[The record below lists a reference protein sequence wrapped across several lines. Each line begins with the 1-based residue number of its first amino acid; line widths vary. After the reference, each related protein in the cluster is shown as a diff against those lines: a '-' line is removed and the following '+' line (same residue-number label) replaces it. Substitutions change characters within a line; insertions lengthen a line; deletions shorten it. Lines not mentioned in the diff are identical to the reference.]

1 MLKGVGA
8 SSGIGIG
15 TIVCIREESLDYSK
29 VVFQGEEEEKA
40 RLKEAVDTFCKVT
53 QEMAEDIR
61 QRVGEKESE
70 ILSGQIMMLSD
81 PFMTGQM
88 EEMIASGSCA
98 EAALDSVCQMYIEM
112 FSNVDDEL
120 MRQRATDIRDIRTRM
135 LRLLLGVS
143 SVDIASVPAG
153 TVLAAKDLT
162 PSMTVGLKKENI
174 SAILTE
180 IGGKTSH
187 SAILARA
194 LEIPAVLG
202 IPQVLDQVSDG
213 QQAIVDGESGEVIL
227 SPDEDTL
234 KRYTAQWK
242 EQQEQKAML
251 SVYRDRKTQDADG
264 RNYELYSNIG
274 SVAEAQIALE
284 NGAEGIGLFRTEF
297 LFMDRTAMPTEQEQY
312 EAYKAVS
319 DIMQGKEVI
328 IRTLDVGGDKEISYL
343 KMESEQNPFLGWRA
357 IRYCLEESDLFKVQL
372 RALLRAGAEHKNIK
386 IMLPLVTGVQ
396 EIRAAKQLLEECK
409 QELAAQGIAYD
420 DNIQVGIM
428 IETPAA
434 ALIADLL
441 AKEAAFFSIG
451 TNDLTQYTLAVDRG
465 NAKVE
470 NLYTTLHPAV
480 LRSIRSIIRA
490 AKEAKIPVGMCG
502 EAAAD
507 PALIPLLLEFGLD
520 EMSVSASSIL
530 KTRKI
535 ISQWSQKET
544 AEVEQKAMQLDE
556 PQAVE
561 EYLLSVCKQI
571 GRASCRERV

>member
-15 TIVCIREESLDYSK
+15 TIVCIREKSLDYSK
-29 VVFQGEEEEKA
+29 VVFQGEAEEKA

-135 LRLLLGVS
+135 LRLLLGIS

-153 TVLAAKDLT
+153 TVLVAKDLT

-234 KRYTAQWK
+234 KSYTAQWK

-357 IRYCLEESDLFKVQL
+357 IRYCLEESDLFKVQI

-535 ISQWSQKET
+535 VSQWSQKET

-561 EYLLSVCKQI
+561 EYLLSVCK
-571 GRASCRERV
+571 R

>member
-213 QQAIVDGESGEVIL
+213 QQTIVDGESGEVIL

-535 ISQWSQKET
+535 VSQWSQKET

-561 EYLLSVCKQI
+561 EYLLSVCK
-571 GRASCRERV
+571 R

>member
-29 VVFQGEEEEKA
+29 VVFQGEAEEKA

-409 QELAAQGIAYD
+409 QELAVQGIAYD

-535 ISQWSQKET
+535 VSQWSQKET

-556 PQAVE
+556 PQAVG
-561 EYLLSVCKQI
+561 EYLLSVCK
-571 GRASCRERV
+571 R

>member
-15 TIVCIREESLDYSK
+15 TIVCIREKSLDYSK
-29 VVFQGEEEEKA
+29 VVFQGEAEEKA

-535 ISQWSQKET
+535 VSQWSQKET

-561 EYLLSVCKQI
+561 EYLLSVCK
-571 GRASCRERV
+571 R

>member
-29 VVFQGEEEEKA
+29 VVFQGEAEEKA

-135 LRLLLGVS
+135 LRLLLGIS

-153 TVLAAKDLT
+153 TVLVAKDLT

-251 SVYRDRKTQDADG
+251 SVYRDRKTQDAGG

-284 NGAEGIGLFRTEF
+284 NGAEGIGLFRTEI

-535 ISQWSQKET
+535 VSQWSQKET

-561 EYLLSVCKQI
+561 EYLLSVCK
-571 GRASCRERV
+571 R

>member
-29 VVFQGEEEEKA
+29 VVFQGEAEEKA

-274 SVAEAQIALE
+274 SVAEAQIAME

-535 ISQWSQKET
+535 VSQWSQKET

-556 PQAVE
+556 PQVVE
-561 EYLLSVCKQI
+561 EYLLSVCK
-571 GRASCRERV
+571 R

>member
-15 TIVCIREESLDYSK
+15 TIVCIREEFLDYSK
-29 VVFQGEEEEKA
+29 VVFQGEAEEKA

-135 LRLLLGVS
+135 LRLLLGIS

-251 SVYRDRKTQDADG
+251 SVYCDRKTQDADG

-535 ISQWSQKET
+535 VSQWSQKET

-561 EYLLSVCKQI
+561 EYLLSVCK
-571 GRASCRERV
+571 R

>member
-29 VVFQGEEEEKA
+29 VVFQGGAEEKA

-535 ISQWSQKET
+535 VSQWSQKET

-556 PQAVE
+556 PQEVE
-561 EYLLSVCKQI
+561 EYLLSVCK
-571 GRASCRERV
+571 R

>member
-29 VVFQGEEEEKA
+29 VVFQGEAEEKA

-143 SVDIASVPAG
+143 SVDIASVLAG

-251 SVYRDRKTQDADG
+251 SVYRDRKTQDVDG

-535 ISQWSQKET
+535 VSQWSQKET

-561 EYLLSVCKQI
+561 EYLLSVCK
-571 GRASCRERV
+571 R

>member
-29 VVFQGEEEEKA
+29 VVFQGEAEEKA

-98 EAALDSVCQMYIEM
+98 EASLDSVCQMYIEM

-153 TVLAAKDLT
+153 TVLTAKDLT

-234 KRYTAQWK
+234 KSYTAQWK

-357 IRYCLEESDLFKVQL
+357 IRYCLEESDLFKVQI

-535 ISQWSQKET
+535 VSQWSQKET

-561 EYLLSVCKQI
+561 EYLLSVCK
-571 GRASCRERV
+571 R

>member
-29 VVFQGEEEEKA
+29 VVFQGEAEEKA

-98 EAALDSVCQMYIEM
+98 EASLDSVCQMYIEM

-153 TVLAAKDLT
+153 TVLTAKDLT

-264 RNYELYSNIG
+264 RIYELYSNIG

-396 EIRAAKQLLEECK
+396 EILAAKQLLEECK

-535 ISQWSQKET
+535 VSQWSQKET

-561 EYLLSVCKQI
+561 EYLLSVCK
-571 GRASCRERV
+571 R

>member
-29 VVFQGEEEEKA
+29 VVFQGEAEEKA

-135 LRLLLGVS
+135 LRLLLGIS

-153 TVLAAKDLT
+153 TVLVAKDLT

-234 KRYTAQWK
+234 KRYTAHWK

-535 ISQWSQKET
+535 VSQWFQKET

-561 EYLLSVCKQI
+561 EYLLSVCK
-571 GRASCRERV
+571 R

>member
-29 VVFQGEEEEKA
+29 VVFQGEAEEKA

-81 PFMTGQM
+81 PFMTVQM

-135 LRLLLGVS
+135 LRLLLGIS

-174 SAILTE
+174 RAILTE

-535 ISQWSQKET
+535 VSQWSQKET

-561 EYLLSVCKQI
+561 EYLLSVCK
-571 GRASCRERV
+571 R

>member
-29 VVFQGEEEEKA
+29 VVFQGEAEEKA

-135 LRLLLGVS
+135 LRLLLGIS

-153 TVLAAKDLT
+153 TVLVAKDLT

-319 DIMQGKEVI
+319 AIMQGKEVI

-535 ISQWSQKET
+535 VSQWFQKET

-561 EYLLSVCKQI
+561 EYLLSVCK
-571 GRASCRERV
+571 R

>member
-29 VVFQGEEEEKA
+29 VVFQGEAEEKA
-40 RLKEAVDTFCKVT
+40 RLKEAVDTFCEVT

-135 LRLLLGVS
+135 LRLLLGIS

-242 EQQEQKAML
+242 EEQEQKAML

-535 ISQWSQKET
+535 VSQWSQKET

-561 EYLLSVCKQI
+561 EYLLSVCK
-571 GRASCRERV
+571 R

>member
-29 VVFQGEEEEKA
+29 VVFQGEAEEKA

-135 LRLLLGVS
+135 LRLLLGIS

-153 TVLAAKDLT
+153 TVLVAKDLT

-234 KRYTAQWK
+234 KSYTAQWK

-357 IRYCLEESDLFKVQL
+357 IRYCLEESDLFKVQI

-535 ISQWSQKET
+535 VSQWSQKET

-556 PQAVE
+556 PQAVG
-561 EYLLSVCKQI
+561 EYLLSVCK
-571 GRASCRERV
+571 R

>member
-29 VVFQGEEEEKA
+29 VVFQGEAEEKA

-143 SVDIASVPAG
+143 SVDIESVPAG

-297 LFMDRTAMPTEQEQY
+297 LFMDRTAMPAEQEQY

-357 IRYCLEESDLFKVQL
+357 IRYCLEESDLFKVQI

-535 ISQWSQKET
+535 VSQWSQKET

-561 EYLLSVCKQI
+561 EYLLSVCK
-571 GRASCRERV
+571 R

>member
-29 VVFQGEEEEKA
+29 VVFQGEAEEKA

-319 DIMQGKEVI
+319 DIVQGKEVI

-396 EIRAAKQLLEECK
+396 EILAAKQLLEECK

-535 ISQWSQKET
+535 VSQWSQKET

-561 EYLLSVCKQI
+561 EYLLSVCK
-571 GRASCRERV
+571 R

>member
-29 VVFQGEEEEKA
+29 VVFQGEAEEKA

-120 MRQRATDIRDIRTRM
+120 MRQRGTDIRDIRTRM
-135 LRLLLGVS
+135 LRLLLGIS

-153 TVLAAKDLT
+153 TVLVAKDLT

-234 KRYTAQWK
+234 KSYTAQWK

-357 IRYCLEESDLFKVQL
+357 IRYCLEESDLFKVQI

-535 ISQWSQKET
+535 VSQWSQKET

-561 EYLLSVCKQI
+561 EYLLSVCK
-571 GRASCRERV
+571 R

>member
-29 VVFQGEEEEKA
+29 VVFQGEAEEKA

-88 EEMIASGSCA
+88 KEMIASGSCA

-234 KRYTAQWK
+234 KRYTALWK

-312 EAYKAVS
+312 EEYKAVS

-535 ISQWSQKET
+535 VSQWSQKET

-561 EYLLSVCKQI
+561 EYLLSVCK
-571 GRASCRERV
+571 R

>member
-29 VVFQGEEEEKA
+29 VVFQGEAEEKA

-135 LRLLLGVS
+135 LRLLLGIS

-234 KRYTAQWK
+234 KRYIAQWK

-372 RALLRAGAEHKNIK
+372 RALLRAGSEHKNIK

-480 LRSIRSIIRA
+480 LRSIRSIIHA
-490 AKEAKIPVGMCG
+490 AKEAKISVGMCG

-507 PALIPLLLEFGLD
+507 PVLIPLLLEFGLD

-535 ISQWSQKET
+535 VSQWSQKET

-561 EYLLSVCKQI
+561 EYLLSVCK
-571 GRASCRERV
+571 R

>member
-29 VVFQGEEEEKA
+29 VVFQGEAEEKA

-135 LRLLLGVS
+135 LRLLLGIS

-202 IPQVLDQVSDG
+202 IPQVLDQESDG
-213 QQAIVDGESGEVIL
+213 QQAIVDGESGEVTL

-535 ISQWSQKET
+535 VSQWSQKET

-561 EYLLSVCKQI
+561 EYLLSVCK
-571 GRASCRERV
+571 R

>member
-29 VVFQGEEEEKA
+29 VVFQGEAEEKA

-135 LRLLLGVS
+135 LRLLLGIS

-561 EYLLSVCKQI
+561 EYLLSVCK
-571 GRASCRERV
+571 R

>member
-29 VVFQGEEEEKA
+29 VVFQGEAEEKA

-120 MRQRATDIRDIRTRM
+120 MRQRATDIRDIRTRL

-264 RNYELYSNIG
+264 RNYEIYSNIG

-372 RALLRAGAEHKNIK
+372 RALLRAGSEHKNIK

-535 ISQWSQKET
+535 VSQWSQKET

-561 EYLLSVCKQI
+561 EYLLSVCK
-571 GRASCRERV
+571 R

>member
-29 VVFQGEEEEKA
+29 VVFQGEAEEKA

-357 IRYCLEESDLFKVQL
+357 IRYCLEESDLFKVQI

-507 PALIPLLLEFGLD
+507 PALIPLLLEFDLD

-535 ISQWSQKET
+535 VSQWSQKET

-561 EYLLSVCKQI
+561 EYLLSVCK
-571 GRASCRERV
+571 R

>member
-396 EIRAAKQLLEECK
+396 EIRAAQQLLEECK

-561 EYLLSVCKQI
+561 EYLLSVCK
-571 GRASCRERV
+571 R

>member
-29 VVFQGEEEEKA
+29 VVFQGEAEEKA

-135 LRLLLGVS
+135 LRLLLGIS

-343 KMESEQNPFLGWRA
+343 KMEFEQNPFLGWRA
-357 IRYCLEESDLFKVQL
+357 IRYCLEESDLFKVQI

-535 ISQWSQKET
+535 VSQWSQKET

-561 EYLLSVCKQI
+561 EYLLSVCK
-571 GRASCRERV
+571 R

>member
-29 VVFQGEEEEKA
+29 VVFQGEAEEKA

-242 EQQEQKAML
+242 EGQEQKAML

-535 ISQWSQKET
+535 VSQWSQKET

-561 EYLLSVCKQI
+561 EYLLSVCK
-571 GRASCRERV
+571 R

>member
-29 VVFQGEEEEKA
+29 VVFQGEAEEKA

-357 IRYCLEESDLFKVQL
+357 IRYCLEESDLFKVQI

-535 ISQWSQKET
+535 VSQWSQKET
-544 AEVEQKAMQLDE
+544 AEVEQKALQLDE

-561 EYLLSVCKQI
+561 EYLLSVCK
-571 GRASCRERV
+571 R

>member
-29 VVFQGEEEEKA
+29 VVFQGEAEEKA

-70 ILSGQIMMLSD
+70 ILSGQIIMLSD

-135 LRLLLGVS
+135 LRLLLGIS

-174 SAILTE
+174 RAILTE

-357 IRYCLEESDLFKVQL
+357 IRYCLEESDLFKVQI

-502 EAAAD
+502 EATAD

-535 ISQWSQKET
+535 VSQWSQKET

-561 EYLLSVCKQI
+561 EYLLSVCK
-571 GRASCRERV
+571 R

>member
-29 VVFQGEEEEKA
+29 VVFQREAEEKA

-135 LRLLLGVS
+135 LRLLLGIS

-535 ISQWSQKET
+535 VSQWSQKET

-561 EYLLSVCKQI
+561 EYLLSVCK
-571 GRASCRERV
+571 R

>member
-29 VVFQGEEEEKA
+29 VVFQGEAEEKA

-98 EAALDSVCQMYIEM
+98 EAALDSVCQIYIEM

-135 LRLLLGVS
+135 LRLLLGIS

-213 QQAIVDGESGEVIL
+213 QQAIVDGESGEVII

-480 LRSIRSIIRA
+480 LRSIRSIIHA
-490 AKEAKIPVGMCG
+490 AKEAKISVGMCG

-507 PALIPLLLEFGLD
+507 PVLIPLLLEFGLD

-535 ISQWSQKET
+535 VSQWSQKET

-561 EYLLSVCKQI
+561 EYLLSVCK
-571 GRASCRERV
+571 R

>member
-29 VVFQGEEEEKA
+29 VVFQGEAEEKA

-98 EAALDSVCQMYIEM
+98 EAALDSVCQMHIEM

-396 EIRAAKQLLEECK
+396 EIRAAKKLLEECK

-535 ISQWSQKET
+535 VSQWSQKET

-561 EYLLSVCKQI
+561 EYLLSVCK
-571 GRASCRERV
+571 R

>member
-29 VVFQGEEEEKA
+29 VVFQGEAEEKA

-234 KRYTAQWK
+234 KSYTAQWK

-535 ISQWSQKET
+535 VSQWSQKET

-561 EYLLSVCKQI
+561 EYLLSVCK
-571 GRASCRERV
+571 R

>member
-29 VVFQGEEEEKA
+29 VVFQGEAEEKA

-81 PFMTGQM
+81 LFMTGQM

-98 EAALDSVCQMYIEM
+98 EAALDSVCQIYIEM

-135 LRLLLGVS
+135 LRLLLGIS

-213 QQAIVDGESGEVIL
+213 QQAIVDGESGEVII

-480 LRSIRSIIRA
+480 LRSIRSIIHA
-490 AKEAKIPVGMCG
+490 AKEAKISVGMCG

-507 PALIPLLLEFGLD
+507 PVLIPLLLEFGLD

-535 ISQWSQKET
+535 VSQWSQKET

-561 EYLLSVCKQI
+561 EYLLSVCK
-571 GRASCRERV
+571 R

>member
-29 VVFQGEEEEKA
+29 VVFQGEVEEKA

-135 LRLLLGVS
+135 LRLLLGIS

-227 SPDEDTL
+227 CPDEDTL

-343 KMESEQNPFLGWRA
+343 KLESEQNPFLGWRA

-535 ISQWSQKET
+535 VSQWSQKET

-556 PQAVE
+556 PQVVE
-561 EYLLSVCKQI
+561 EYLLSVCK
-571 GRASCRERV
+571 R

>member
-29 VVFQGEEEEKA
+29 VVFQGEAEEKA

-135 LRLLLGVS
+135 LRLLLGIS

-153 TVLAAKDLT
+153 TVLVAKDLT

-251 SVYRDRKTQDADG
+251 SVYRDRKTQDVDG

-357 IRYCLEESDLFKVQL
+357 IRYCLEESDLFKVQI

-535 ISQWSQKET
+535 VSQWSQKET

-561 EYLLSVCKQI
+561 EYLLSVCK
-571 GRASCRERV
+571 R